1 MTLSLDS
8 AEVAGVRDLPA
19 RWRAEAASLEQ
30 YGALGNAVA
39 LRSVADQLEA
49 AIGAADATPL
59 TLAQASAASGFSAD
73 HLARQLRRRKIPNAG
88 RPHAPRIRAA
98 DLPRKNRAIAR
109 AGAGPYDVDADARS
123 LLAAR
128 LHTGGAHD
136 E

>member
-59 TLAQASAASGFSAD
+59 TLAQASAALSSRLSPAF
-73 HLARQLRRRKIPNAG
+73 
-88 RPHAPRIRAA
+88 AP
-98 DLPRKNRAIAR
+98 PQ
-109 AGAGPYDVDADARS
+109 GPATQFP
-123 LLAAR
+123 
-128 LHTGGAHD
+128 TGD
-136 E
+136 